1 MKLTPDQR
9 IWVSKVL
16 TAISAVET
24 GLSEADLA
32 DAPVLDCWRSLIS
45 HCGDLILWGMVS
57 GHPRLGNNQ
66 ITTSQLVAINAAQG
80 WARTASRWYRLARP
94 FAEYEAEVARSLGAK
109 EIRPGFLQVDIAGFE
124 PLDDP
129 ELLATLL
136 DAYIKRIREIDPE
149 NRKDRQA

>member
-16 TAISAVET
+16 AATSAVET
-24 GLSEADLA
+24 APSEADLA
-32 DAPVLDCWRSLIS
+32 DAPVLDCWRPLIS
-45 HCGDLILWGMVS
+45 HRGDLILWGMVS

-66 ITTSQLVAINAAQG
+66 ITTSQLIAVNTARG
-80 WARTASRWYRLARP
+80 WARTASRWYRLAQP
-94 FAEYEAEVARSLGAK
+94 FAKYEAEVARSLGAK
-109 EIRPGFLQVDIAGFE
+109 EFRPGFLQLEIVGFE

-136 DAYIKRIREIDPE
+136 DAYIKRILQIDAE
-149 NRKDRQA
+149 DRKDRQA